1 MPSQA
6 YLSAV
11 NARNNP
17 EILVTLVHIS
27 HPGISLS
34 DFPNGIR
41 VHDSGSDIDDT
52 IISNGITYVPW
63 AFKIP
68 RPDSRT
74 QAVPVVPIEIDSVSP
89 EIMRAIIHLQTP
101 PEMEMTMW
109 TVLRSAP
116 DTIEYGP
123 IKYVLRTAT
132 DNSKTIRGEVAMST
146 SLVMAWP
153 RHSFTP
159 MTSAFT

>member
-27 HPGISLS
+27 HPGIPAGE
-34 DFPNGIR
+34 FPHGIR
-41 VHDSGSDIDDT
+41 VHDSGADIDDT
-52 IISNGITYVPW
+52 ITSNGIVYTPW
-63 AFKIP
+63 AFRIP

-74 QAVPVVPIEIDSVSP
+74 QAVPIVPIEIDSVSP
-89 EIMRAIIHLQTP
+89 EIMRAIIQLQTP
-101 PEMEMTMW
+101 PEMEMQMW
-109 TVLRSAP
+109 TVLKSAP
-116 DTIEYGP
+116 DVIEYGP
-123 IKYVLRTAT
+123 IKYVLRTTT
-132 DNSKTIRGEVAMST
+132 DDGRTIRGEVAINT